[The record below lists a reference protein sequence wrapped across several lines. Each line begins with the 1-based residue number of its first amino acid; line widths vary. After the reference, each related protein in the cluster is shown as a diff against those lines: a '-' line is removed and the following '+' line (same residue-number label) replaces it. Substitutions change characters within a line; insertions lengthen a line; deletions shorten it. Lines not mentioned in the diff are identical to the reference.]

1 MSVKSLFSW
10 VLFGNALA
18 VILALVIYHHGG
30 RDHFGER
37 GFITF
42 LSTFQLLAIA
52 WLSDKTA
59 QIRRASPRTE
69 SNQSALL
76 WRIIAWGFIF
86 LAADEFLALHE
97 VTDHFIHDIF
107 NIQETS
113 LTDSIDDFI
122 VLLYGIFGAWI
133 LWINRLE
140 LKPHK
145 QAIALLKRAFVLL
158 FLMIGL
164 DFFANGQKLLE
175 LFLDPATANTVQF
188 HLYHLED
195 SLKVFIEALLI
206 VAFYS
211 IFRTVESQQK
221 RLEHSQRASQP
232 ERAFT
237 HR

>member
-1 MSVKSLFSW
+1 MSIKSLFSW

-18 VILALVIYHHGG
+18 VVLALVIYHHGG

-59 QIRRASPRTE
+59 QIRKASPGAE
-69 SNQSALL
+69 NHQSALL

-86 LAADEFLALHE
+86 LAADEFLAIHE
-97 VTDHFIHDIF
+97 VTDLFIHDVF
-107 NIQETS
+107 NLQETS

-133 LWINRLE
+133 LWVNRLE

-206 VAFYS
+206 AAFYS
-211 IFRTVESQQK
+211 IFRTVKSQQK
-221 RLEHSQRASQP
+221 RLEYSQRASQP

>member
-1 MSVKSLFSW
+1 MSIKSLFSW

-18 VILALVIYHHGG
+18 VVLALVIYHHGG

-59 QIRRASPRTE
+59 QIRKASPGAE
-69 SNQSALL
+69 NHQSALL

-86 LAADEFLALHE
+86 LAADEFLAIHE
-97 VTDHFIHDIF
+97 VTDLFIHDVF
-107 NIQETS
+107 NLQETS

-133 LWINRLE
+133 LWVNRLE

-145 QAIALLKRAFVLL
+145 QAIAFLKRAFVLL

-206 VAFYS
+206 AAFYS
-211 IFRTVESQQK
+211 IFRTVKSQQK
-221 RLEHSQRASQP
+221 RLEYSQRASQP

>member
-1 MSVKSLFSW
+1 M
-10 VLFGNALA
+10 
-18 VILALVIYHHGG
+18 LALVIYHHGG

-59 QIRRASPRTE
+59 QIRRTTSKPAE
-69 SNQSALL
+69 NQSALL

-145 QAIALLKRAFVLL
+145 QAIAFFKRAFVLL

-211 IFRTVESQQK
+211 IFRTVEDQQK
-221 RLEHSQRASQP
+221 KLRHSQRASQQ
-232 ERAFT
+232 EQAFI